1 MDQPLNALRAAAF
14 DLFNAAR
21 RAEQYEVAYH
31 ALAAALHAA
40 ESLADP
46 ETCRVVEQY
55 TDECRQWI
63 DIHAPAHKLSS
74 RSAQA
79 RGHESIFRQ
88 LGVTAQSARLR
99 IESDLQKK
107 QGRPEAP
114 LEQPKK

>member
-1 MDQPLNALRAAAF
+1 VDESVTELRSAAF

-21 RAEQYEVAYH
+21 AADQYQVAYH

-40 ESLADP
+40 ESLNDQEA
-46 ETCRVVEQY
+46 CRLIERY
-55 TDECRQWI
+55 ADECRQHI
-63 DIHAPAHKLSS
+63 DIHTPAHKLSS

-114 LEQPKK
+114 LDQPKK

>member
-1 MDQPLNALRAAAF
+1 MEQSVSELRSAAF

-21 RAEQYEVAYH
+21 ALEQYPVAYH

-40 ESLADP
+40 ETLNDQQA
-46 ETCRVVEQY
+46 CRLIERY
-55 TDECRQWI
+55 ADECRQWI
-63 DIHAPAHKLSS
+63 DLHAPAHRLSS
-74 RSAQA
+74 LSAQA

-114 LEQPKK
+114 LDQPKK